1 MYMHIR
7 LHQCY
12 YSPRPPLTFFY
23 ALKKKGVAKVLELRE
38 QVQELAGVR
47 VDLAS
52 ALQQV
57 NAGNAVNEQA
67 SATVHIHSY
76 MCHILILLHA
86 VYICTYTCPPH
97 TNAASEQEHQAR
109 CEAERLLAERLLE
122 SRETALEE
130 MRVELGELRVQ
141 LGELQAQSSASEA
154 AAAASSERL
163 KLSVVELEAKAA
175 SAEHALEV

>member
-1 MYMHIR
+1 MSS
-7 LHQCY
+7 LY
-12 YSPRPPLTFFY
+12 Y
-23 ALKKKGVAKVLELRE
+23 
-38 QVQELAGVR
+38 
-47 VDLAS
+47 
-52 ALQQV
+52 
-57 NAGNAVNEQA
+57 
-67 SATVHIHSY
+67 
-76 MCHILILLHA
+76 CIL
-86 VYICTYTCPPH
+86 YICTYTCPPH

-154 AAAASSERL
+154 ASSERL

-175 SAEHALEV
+175 SAEHALEVCVRPHALVP